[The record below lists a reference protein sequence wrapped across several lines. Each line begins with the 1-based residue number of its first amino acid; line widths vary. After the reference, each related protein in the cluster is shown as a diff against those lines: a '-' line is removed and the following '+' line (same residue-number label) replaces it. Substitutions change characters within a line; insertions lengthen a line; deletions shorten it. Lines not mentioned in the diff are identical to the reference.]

1 MTPSNNPHTCRDSF
15 SSHLRERVEILTRAV
30 LERAGL
36 WSLREMEGPPT
47 GAVPAAPS
55 AAPPAVLE
63 SVLDDDDE
71 EMIEVELDW
80 NTSEWEYEEETPTPR
95 AAVAS
100 SCGGRLGWGDVL
112 VCEECGKCCDSVRE
126 YMVHRGT
133 IQCQIDAARQTF
145 TRTDETAPTGAF
157 ECPDCLECFEWQ
169 RQLRH
174 HRRGEC
180 PTRRARSTRGRA
192 TAERVREP
200 VRAGVGKGGRGGEVV
215 CVRAHVLVRV

>member
-1 MTPSNNPHTCRDSF
+1 MTSASA
-15 SSHLRERVEILTRAV
+15 SA
-30 LERAGL
+30 
-36 WSLREMEGPPT
+36 
-47 GAVPAAPS
+47 S
-55 AAPPAVLE
+55 AASSRHVGGSHDGEEDGASSGRSPTIASSVMVATDHDGE
-63 SVLDDDDE
+63 SEE
-71 EMIEVELDW
+71 EMIEVEIDLCASDW
-80 NTSEWEYEEETPTPR
+80 ECPDDDKDTAPH
-95 AAVAS
+95 AAVPS
-100 SCGGRLGWGDVL
+100 SCGGRLGWSDVL
-112 VCEECGKCCDSVRE
+112 ICEECGKCCDSVRE

-145 TRTDETAPTGAF
+145 TRTDETPPTGAF

-180 PTRRARSTRGRA
+180 PGRRASSTRERA

>member
-1 MTPSNNPHTCRDSF
+1 MADSRAATSFTGESNLARA
-15 SSHLRERVEILTRAV
+15 RERRVQCCGE
-30 LERAGL
+30 LESAGL
-36 WSLREMEGPPT
+36 HSLRVMEGEGPPT

-55 AAPPAVLE
+55 AAPPPAVLE
-63 SVLDDDDE
+63 SLDDDDDD

-80 NTSEWEYEEETPTPR
+80 DASEWEYEEETPTPH
-95 AAVAS
+95 AAVAA
-100 SCGGRLGWGDVL
+100 SCGGRLGWSDVL

-145 TRTDETAPTGAF
+145 TRTDETPPTGAF

-180 PTRRARSTRGRA
+180 SGRRARSTRRRA

-200 VRAGVGKGGRGGEVV
+200 VRADGWVGGW
-215 CVRAHVLVRV
+215 VR